1 VIEQQTLH
9 VWEWL
14 AAYSGTRDAP
24 LTLSTICEA
33 CAWRTGMTG
42 AWITYGDP
50 FTEAPV
56 ATDPVAGR
64 LADQAA
70 LLGEGPDTDAADT
83 GRPVAVTDLSAPP
96 HRRAW
101 PVYSAA
107 ALAAG
112 ARSVLAVPLRT
123 GTTKIG
129 LLGLYSRRPRVLVA
143 PERVD
148 VDAIA
153 DVVIGL
159 LLADICAPARASQC
173 PEIHQATGIVAA
185 QLGVG
190 VGEAL
195 ARLRAHAYANATP
208 LSEIAHRVVS
218 RRLRIPPNT
227 WEDGIGGS

>member
-1 VIEQQTLH
+1 
-9 VWEWL
+9 
-14 AAYSGTRDAP
+14 
-24 LTLSTICEA
+24 
-33 CAWRTGMTG
+33 MTG

-50 FTEAPV
+50 FTEPPV

-83 GRPVAVTDLSAPP
+83 GKPVAVADLAAPR

-112 ARSVLAVPLRT
+112 ARSVLAVPLRA

-129 LLGLYSRRPRVLVA
+129 LLGLYSSRPLVLVTPQRA
-143 PERVD
+143 E

-159 LLADICAPARASQC
+159 LLEDIRTPGQSPARASQC

-195 ARLRAHAYANATP
+195 ARLRAHAYASATP
-208 LSEIAHRVVS
+208 LSEIAHDVVA
-218 RRLRIPPNT
+218 RLLRIPPNSR
-227 WEDGIGGS
+227 EDGIGGS

>member
-1 VIEQQTLH
+1 
-9 VWEWL
+9 
-14 AAYSGTRDAP
+14 
-24 LTLSTICEA
+24 
-33 CAWRTGMTG
+33 MTG

-50 FTEAPV
+50 FTEPPV
-56 ATDPVAGR
+56 ATDPLAGR

-83 GRPVAVTDLSAPP
+83 GKPVAVADLSAPP

-112 ARSVLAVPLRT
+112 ARSVVAVPLRT
-123 GTTKIG
+123 GSTRIG
-129 LLGLYSRRPRVLVA
+129 LLGLYSRRPLVLVTPQRA
-143 PERVD
+143 E

-159 LLADICAPARASQC
+159 LLEDMGAPGPSPARAPQC

-195 ARLRAHAYANATP
+195 ARLRAHAYASATP
-208 LSEIAHRVVS
+208 LSEIARDVVT
-218 RRLRIPPNT
+218 RLLRIPPNSR
-227 WEDGIGGS
+227 EDGIGGS